1 VQETQNLLL
10 VRLLEPGLQDNEVL
24 QASLQYALKRGI
36 ERTFQLEE
44 TELGVARVGKG
55 EWRALLFYEAAEG
68 GLGVLRRLVE
78 EPNALVQTARAALEV
93 CHFDE
98 AGNDTRPDCPQAC
111 YECLLS
117 YANQLEARLLDRRAI
132 RDLLFQLTQAQ
143 VRPRVG
149 PRSREEHLAHL
160 RARAGSD
167 FEQAFLDF
175 LEREGFRLPDDA
187 QKSVSEPR
195 CIADFFYSPNV
206 LVFCDGPS
214 HDTPGQRRIDERLRR
229 ELVARGWRVI
239 VIRWDEDLGSQVQR
253 FPEVFGEGA

>member
-1 VQETQNLLL
+1 
-10 VRLLEPGLQDNEVL
+10 
-24 QASLQYALKRGI
+24 
-36 ERTFQLEE
+36 
-44 TELGVARVGKG
+44 VARVGKG

-68 GLGVLRRLVE
+68 GLGALRRLVE
-78 EPNALVQTARAALEV
+78 EPDALVQVARAALEV

-98 AGNDTRPDCPQAC
+98 KGNDIRPDCPQAC

-167 FEQAFLDF
+167 FERAFLDF

-187 QKSVSEPR
+187 QKSVPEPR
-195 CIADFFYSPNV
+195 CIADFFYDPNV
-206 LVFCDGPS
+206 LVFCDGPP
-214 HDTPGQRRIDERLRR
+214 HDAPGQRRIDERLRR
-229 ELVARGWRVI
+229 ELIAQGWRVI
-239 VIRWDEDLGSQVQR
+239 VIRWDEDLRSQVGR
-253 FPEVFGEGA
+253 HPEVFGPGR